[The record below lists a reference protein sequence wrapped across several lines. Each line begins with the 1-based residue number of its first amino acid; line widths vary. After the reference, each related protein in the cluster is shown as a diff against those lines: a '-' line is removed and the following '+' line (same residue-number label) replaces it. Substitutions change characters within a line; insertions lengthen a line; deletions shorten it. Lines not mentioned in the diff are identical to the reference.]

1 MTVHLQ
7 DRHTDDTAMPRH
19 PVNAHA
25 RGLRLAVPA
34 LRLAGAALAALAL
47 QACTW
52 VEVDEAGAR
61 VAQRTAAEVAGC
73 RNLGQAS
80 VHTTDKVVLARD
92 TRTVQAEVIALAKNQ
107 AGAMGGNAIVPA
119 GPLNGGSQ
127 SFDVYRCE

>member
-1 MTVHLQ
+1 MTEPLPKTHDLRAATPQ
-7 DRHTDDTAMPRH
+7 HHSRA
-19 PVNAHA
+19 PV
-25 RGLRLAVPA
+25 LRMAA
-34 LRLAGAALAALAL
+34 AALAALAL

-80 VHTTDKVVLARD
+80 VHTTDKVLLTRD
-92 TRTVQAEVIALAKNQ
+92 PRTVQAEVIALAKNQ
-107 AGAMGGNAIVPA
+107 AGDMGGNAIVPA
-119 GPLNGGSQ
+119 GPINGGSQ